1 MEIEVKRIALKPTYT
16 IGKMYINNVFIC
28 DTLEDVVRHDGAK
41 VYGQT
46 AIQKGNYTVRMT
58 MSNRFKKVLPL
69 IENVP
74 NFEGIRIHGGNT
86 DADTHGCI
94 LVGTNSEV
102 GKLTKSQIALKKVM
116 TLLNSAIEPITIS
129 IV

>member
-28 DTLEDVVRHDGAK
+28 DTLEDIVRADGAK
-41 VYGQT
+41 VYGKT
-46 AIQKGNYTVRMT
+46 AIQKGNYTVRLT

-86 DADTHGCI
+86 AADTHGCI